1 MRQVTEIRNVYT
13 FKELKENAKQKVKE
27 RIFRD
32 GYFWQDEAWES
43 LKALEKV
50 FPGLNIVQAEFNS
63 YASVHY
69 RIFDIDESVLNLSG
83 ARLYAWIQNN
93 LHEYLYQRKPQG
105 KYTKNE
111 IIGKWAYKR
120 RSRIIY
126 TETDCPFTGYCMDA
140 DILEPI
146 RQFLK
151 NPDKNTTLEN
161 IISDCVNAWEKSAA
175 ADCEWQESDE
185 YMAEHCEANG
195 YEFTEEGDIF

>member
-1 MRQVTEIRNVYT
+1 MRTVTEIRSVYT
-13 FKELKENAKQKVKE
+13 FEELNENAKQKVKE
-27 RIFRD
+27 RIFRN

-43 LKALEKV
+43 LKALKKL
-50 FPGLNIVQAEFNS
+50 FPGIKITQAEFS
-63 YASVHY
+63 PHAFAYY
-69 RIFDIDESVLNLSG
+69 QTGQIDDEILNLSG
-83 ARLYAWIQNN
+83 ARLYAWVQNN

-111 IIGKWAYKR
+111 ITGKWAYKR

-151 NPDKNTTLEN
+151 NPEKNTTLED
-161 IISDCVNAWEKSAA
+161 IISNCVNAWEKSAA

-185 YMAEHCEANG
+185 YLKEHCEANG
-195 YEFTEEGDIF
+195 YEFTEEGDVY